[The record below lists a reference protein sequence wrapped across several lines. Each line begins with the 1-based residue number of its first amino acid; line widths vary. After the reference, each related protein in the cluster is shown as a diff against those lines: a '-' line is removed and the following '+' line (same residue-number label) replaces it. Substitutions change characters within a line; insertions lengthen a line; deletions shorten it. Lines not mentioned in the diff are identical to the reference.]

1 MKNENVNDLIVVEQ
15 LPIITEKLETLSKE
29 LDKEINE
36 ALKIKNEAIEKINKI
51 SNSGKELE
59 KKDEEIIDESKKSI
73 KTTRT
78 YIRNIKTDLE
88 NRRKAVKN
96 AIDEPYKKFETIYN
110 SLVKDKL
117 SNADD
122 ELKEAVDSIENSQLM
137 AKTEELKLFA
147 NQYIASNNL
156 QDIITFEDI
165 PLHITNSASNKSL
178 QDEVLKFITSVKS
191 DINLINLED
200 YKDEILVEYKEN
212 ISLGFSNAKL
222 KVIERHKKI
231 EEAQK
236 KTSELQEKKE
246 EETKIEEKV
255 DEVITPVEIPSDEEL
270 IKVSFTIT
278 DTKEKIKEV
287 VEFMKERGVNYE

>member
-1 MKNENVNDLIVVEQ
+1 
-15 LPIITEKLETLSKE
+15 
-29 LDKEINE
+29 
-36 ALKIKNEAIEKINKI
+36 
-51 SNSGKELE
+51 
-59 KKDEEIIDESKKSI
+59 
-73 KTTRT
+73 
-78 YIRNIKTDLE
+78 
-88 NRRKAVKN
+88 
-96 AIDEPYKKFETIYN
+96 
-110 SLVKDKL
+110 
-117 SNADD
+117 
-122 ELKEAVDSIENSQLM
+122 M

-178 QDEVLKFITSVKS
+178 QNEIISFITGVKN
-191 DINLINLED
+191 DIDLINLED

-255 DEVITPVEIPSDEEL
+255 DEVITPIEIPSDEEL

>member
-1 MKNENVNDLIVVEQ
+1 MKNENINDLIVVEQ
-15 LPIITEKLETLSKE
+15 LPIITEKLEALSKE

-36 ALKIKNEAIEKINKI
+36 ALKIKNEAIEKINEI

-59 KKDEEIIDESKKSI
+59 KKDEEIIKESKKSI
-73 KTTRT
+73 EVTRT
-78 YIRNIKTDLE
+78 NIRKITTDLE

-96 AIDEPYKKFETIYN
+96 AIEEPYKKFETVYN
-110 SLVKDKL
+110 DLVKNKL
-117 SNADD
+117 NNADI
-122 ELKEAVDSIENSQLM
+122 ELKNAVDSISNSQLI

-156 QDIITFEDI
+156 QDILTFDDI
-165 PLHITNSASNKSL
+165 PLHITNSATNKSL
-178 QDEVLKFITSVKS
+178 QNEIISFITGVKN
-191 DINLINLED
+191 DIDLINLED

-212 ISLGFSNAKL
+212 ISLGFANAKL

>member
-1 MKNENVNDLIVVEQ
+1 MENENINKLIVVEQ

-36 ALKIKNEAIEKINKI
+36 ALKIKNEAIEKINEI

-59 KKDEEIIDESKKSI
+59 KKDEEIIKESKKSI
-73 KTTRT
+73 EVTRT
-78 YIRNIKTDLE
+78 NIRKITTDLE

-96 AIDEPYKKFETIYN
+96 AIEEPYKKFETVYN
-110 SLVKDKL
+110 DLVKNKL
-117 SNADD
+117 NNADI
-122 ELKEAVDSIENSQLM
+122 ELKNAVDSISNSQLI

-156 QDIITFEDI
+156 QDILTFDDI
-165 PLHITNSASNKSL
+165 PLHITNSATNKSL
-178 QDEVLKFITSVKS
+178 QNEIISFITGVKN
-191 DINLINLED
+191 DIDLINLED

-212 ISLGFSNAKL
+212 ISLGFANAKL